1 MLTLEGKYARLVPL
15 DLGHATALLAAADED
30 RSSFVFTIVPRDA
43 IEMRMFIHLA
53 QAEAARGAS
62 VPFATVDA
70 QTGRLV
76 GSTRF
81 MNLDRWHPYFEPAPT
96 KDSHPDAA
104 EIGSTW
110 LAKSAQRTAVN
121 TEAKL
126 LMLRHAFDVWRVQRI
141 TLKTDARNLKSRAA
155 IERLGAKPDGILRAW
170 QLASDGGPRDTAI
183 YSILRKE
190 WPEVRERLEQALS
203 QPSAGRP

>member
-1 MLTLEGKYARLVPL
+1 MLTLEGKFVRLVPL
-15 DLGHATALLAAADED
+15 DLGHSTALLAAANEN
-30 RSSFVFTIVPRDA
+30 RSSFTFTVIPRDE
-43 IEMRMFIHLA
+43 IEMRMFIQLA
-53 QAEAARGAS
+53 RTDAEHGMA

-81 MNLDRWHPYFEPAPT
+81 MNMERWHKYFEPAPT
-96 KDSHPDAA
+96 RESPPSVL

-110 LAKSAQRTAVN
+110 LAESAQRTALN

-126 LMLRHAFDVWRVQRI
+126 LMLRHAFEVWKVQRV

-155 IERLGAKPDGILRAW
+155 ILRLGSKADGVLRAW

-183 YSILRKE
+183 YSILLEE
-190 WPEVRERLEQALS
+190 WPQVRARLEQSLTS
-203 QPSAGRP
+203 KP